1 MEKIESNPMIEE
13 FLDDKASEMID
24 DINDD
29 AKADLLLFFMYKT
42 AQHMRII
49 VGALAIWSIVG
60 ACVLF
65 AVILNLIWG

>member
-1 MEKIESNPMIEE
+1 MEKIENNPMIEE

-42 AQHMRII
+42 AQHMRIVLGI
-49 VGALAIWSIVG
+49 LTIWTVLG
-60 ACVLF
+60 MTTLF
-65 AVILNLIWG
+65 ALILNLRLW

>member
-1 MEKIESNPMIEE
+1 MIEE
-13 FLDDKASEMID
+13 FLDDKSSEMID

-42 AQHMRII
+42 AQHMRIL
-49 VGALAIWSIVG
+49 VGVLAIWTIIG

-65 AVILNLIWG
+65 ALILNLILG